1 MPSFSAEE
9 RQLLDDSLQGF
20 LSENYSF
27 ERWKKLARGPEM
39 EGFGRAEWARYAELG
54 WLGVALPEA
63 AGGAGGGMTELGI
76 VMAAAGRHMVLEP
89 LLGTIVLGAGAIEQA
104 GTTAQRDR
112 MLPQIAAGKHLMA
125 FCHAEPGAGYARDYV
140 RAVAKADA
148 SGFVIDG
155 EKTFALGAHAAD
167 TLVVSAR
174 MGSDKGQVCLFLVPR
189 TASGVG
195 MNVAPALDRRLGAT
209 VSLTGAKV
217 VADAKLGDGHV
228 DMLGTI
234 DRLIDRGA
242 IAVCAEACGA
252 MAAVTQATVEYLKTR
267 RQFGQ
272 PLSKFQVLQHRLVD
286 MSVSGEEARAIVHA
300 ALQALDDNAPGAQQ
314 AVWAAKVQTARS
326 ARFVGGQ
333 AIQLHGGM
341 GMTDELAIG
350 HYYKRLTLCETL
362 FGDGEWYLK
371 RIGAAAAASAIAASA
386 T

>member
-9 RQLLDDSLQGF
+9 RQLLDESLNGF
-20 LSENYSF
+20 LAENYSF
-27 ERWKKLARGPEM
+27 ERWRKLARGPEM

-63 AGGAGGGMTELGI
+63 IGGAGGGMTELGI
-76 VMAAAGRHMVLEP
+76 VMAGAGRHMVLEP
-89 LLGTIVLGAGAIEQA
+89 LLGTIVLGAGAIELA
-104 GTTAQRDR
+104 GTRAQREAQ
-112 MLPQIAAGKHLMA
+112 LPQIAAGTLMLA

-140 RAVAKADA
+140 HAIARRDG

-155 EKTFALGAHAAD
+155 AKTFALGAHAAD
-167 TLVVSAR
+167 RLIVSAR
-174 MGSDKGQVCLFLVPR
+174 IGSAEGPVCLFIVPR
-189 TASGVG
+189 TANGVG
-195 MNVAPALDRRLGAT
+195 LNVAPALDGRPGAT
-209 VSLTGAKV
+209 VSLVGAKV
-217 VADAKLGDGHV
+217 PADAKLGDGEA
-228 DMLGTI
+228 DMLGVI
-234 DRLIDRGA
+234 DRLMDRGA

-267 RQFGQ
+267 QQFGQ

-286 MSVSGEEARAIVHA
+286 MSVSGEEARAVVHA
-300 ALQALDDNAPGAQQ
+300 ALQALDDDAPNAQR

-371 RIGAAAAASAIAASA
+371 QIGAAAAAS
-386 T
+386 

>member
-1 MPSFSAEE
+1 
-9 RQLLDDSLQGF
+9 
-20 LSENYSF
+20 
-27 ERWKKLARGPEM
+27 
-39 EGFGRAEWARYAELG
+39 
-54 WLGVALPEA
+54 
-63 AGGAGGGMTELGI
+63 
-76 VMAAAGRHMVLEP
+76 
-89 LLGTIVLGAGAIEQA
+89 
-104 GTTAQRDR
+104 
-112 MLPQIAAGKHLMA
+112 MA
-125 FCHAEPGAGYARDYV
+125 FCHAEPGAGYARDYL
-140 RAVAKADA
+140 RAVARVDG
-148 SGFVIDG
+148 SDFLIDG

-167 TLVVSAR
+167 TLIVSAR
-174 MGSDKGQVCLFLVPR
+174 MGSDKGPVRLFLVPR
-189 TASGVG
+189 AARGVRL
-195 MNVAPALDRRLGAT
+195 NVAPALDGRLGAT
-209 VSLTGAKV
+209 VSLSGAKV
-217 VADAKLGDGHV
+217 AADAKLGDGDE
-228 DMLGTI
+228 DMLGAI

-267 RQFGQ
+267 QQFGQ

-300 ALQALDDNAPGAQQ
+300 ALQALDDNAPDAQR

-371 RIGAAAAASAIAASA
+371 QIGSAAAASAIAASA

>member
-1 MPSFSAEE
+1 MARADGS
-9 RQLLDDSLQGF
+9 GF
-20 LSENYSF
+20 L
-27 ERWKKLARGPEM
+27 
-39 EGFGRAEWARYAELG
+39 
-54 WLGVALPEA
+54 
-63 AGGAGGGMTELGI
+63 
-76 VMAAAGRHMVLEP
+76 
-89 LLGTIVLGAGAIEQA
+89 
-104 GTTAQRDR
+104 
-112 MLPQIAAGKHLMA
+112 
-125 FCHAEPGAGYARDYV
+125 
-140 RAVAKADA
+140 
-148 SGFVIDG
+148 IDG

-174 MGSDKGQVCLFLVPR
+174 MGSDKGPVCLFLVPR
-189 TASGVG
+189 TASGVRL
-195 MNVAPALDRRLGAT
+195 NVAPALDGRLGAT

-217 VADAKLGDGHV
+217 AADAKLGDGDE
-228 DMLGTI
+228 DMLGAI

-267 RQFGQ
+267 QQFGQ

-300 ALQALDDNAPGAQQ
+300 ALQALDDNAPGAQR

-326 ARFVGGQ
+326 ARFVGSQ

>member
-9 RQLLDDSLQGF
+9 RQLLDNSLQGF
-20 LSENYSF
+20 LAQNYSF
-27 ERWKKLARGPEM
+27 ERWKKLARGSEM
-39 EGFGRAEWARYAELG
+39 EGFGRAEWVRYAELG

-76 VMAAAGRHMVLEP
+76 VMAAAGRHIVLEP

-104 GTTAQRDR
+104 GTPAQREKL
-112 MLPQIAAGKHLMA
+112 LPQISAGKLLLA

-140 RAVAKADA
+140 RAVARADG

-167 TLVVSAR
+167 TLIGSAR
-174 MGSDKGQVCLFLVPR
+174 MGSDKGPVCLFLVPR
-189 TASGVG
+189 TASGVRL
-195 MNVAPALDRRLGAT
+195 NVAPALDGRLGAT
-209 VSLTGAKV
+209 VSLAGAKIA
-217 VADAKLGDGHV
+217 ADAKLGDGDA

-267 RQFGQ
+267 QQFGQ

-286 MSVSGEEARAIVHA
+286 MSVSCEEARALVHA
-300 ALQALDDNAPGAQQ
+300 ALQALDDNAPDAQQ

-350 HYYKRLTLCETL
+350 HYYKRLTLCETQ

-371 RIGAAAAASAIAASA
+371 QIGAAAAAAALAASA